1 MNEEEL
7 TLQDLIDLLVK
18 RHDMERADADAF
30 VKLFFSLIEEGLAA
44 DRYVKIKGLG
54 TFKLIDTRITFSPDS
69 TMKDLVNK
77 PFSHFETVVLNDKT
91 HFDDIPENESP
102 ISDAE
107 TDESVKDAS
116 DSTLENDSD
125 ESTSSE
131 EVESASEEVSDVT
144 QEEETSESALEEVS
158 NQSVKEENH
167 VSTKAK
173 EEQSFVQS
181 ESESE
186 AVERRSASSTSIPW
200 CMVASIL
207 LVGVI
212 AGGFMVWSMFRTA
225 SAVKMSSVEPKEP
238 IAVIEHDSV
247 ASDTLTV
254 DSAMVSKDTAVASEH
269 SQDSAKV
276 VAINPERKEEP
287 KGGLSLSD
295 AVTYT
300 IVGTRATHQLQYG
313 ETLVKL
319 ARRYYGNKKLWPY
332 IARYNK
338 EALADVDNIPVGTTI
353 RIPELSEE
361 KTK

>member
-54 TFKLIDTRITFSPDS
+54 MFKLIDTRITFSPDS
-69 TMKDLVNK
+69 AMKDLVNK

-91 HFDDIPENESP
+91 HFDDMPENELP
-102 ISDAE
+102 ISDVE

-116 DSTLENDSD
+116 DSTSENDSD
-125 ESTSSE
+125 EATLSE
-131 EVESASEEVSDVT
+131 EVESVLEEVSDQSV
-144 QEEETSESALEEVS
+144 EEENSVSA
-158 NQSVKEENH
+158 
-167 VSTKAK
+167 KAK
-173 EEQSFVQS
+173 EGQSFVQ
-181 ESESE
+181 SESE

-225 SAVKMSSVEPKEP
+225 STVKMSSVEPKEP

-254 DSAMVSKDTAVASEH
+254 DSAMVSKEEAVASERR
-269 SQDSAKV
+269 QDSAKV
-276 VAINPERKEEP
+276 VAINPEREEEP

-295 AVTYT
+295 AVTYA

-319 ARRYYGNKKLWPY
+319 ARKYYGNKKLWPY

>member
-44 DRYVKIKGLG
+44 DRYVKIKGFG

-69 TMKDLVNK
+69 AMKDLVNK

-91 HFDDIPENESP
+91 HFDDMPENESP
-102 ISDAE
+102 ISDVE

-116 DSTLENDSD
+116 DSTSENDSD
-125 ESTSSE
+125 EATLSE
-131 EVESASEEVSDVT
+131 EVESVLEEVSDQSV
-144 QEEETSESALEEVS
+144 EEENPVSA
-158 NQSVKEENH
+158 
-167 VSTKAK
+167 KAK

-181 ESESE
+181 ES
-186 AVERRSASSTSIPW
+186 VERRSLSSTSIPW

-225 SAVKMSSVEPKEP
+225 STVKMSSVEPKEP

-254 DSAMVSKDTAVASEH
+254 DSAMVSNEVAVASERR
-269 SQDSAKV
+269 QDSAKV
-276 VAINPERKEEP
+276 IAINPEREEEP

-295 AVTYT
+295 AVTYA

-319 ARRYYGNKKLWPY
+319 ARKYYGNKKLWSY

>member
-1 MNEEEL
+1 
-7 TLQDLIDLLVK
+7 
-18 RHDMERADADAF
+18 
-30 VKLFFSLIEEGLAA
+30 
-44 DRYVKIKGLG
+44 
-54 TFKLIDTRITFSPDS
+54 
-69 TMKDLVNK
+69 
-77 PFSHFETVVLNDKT
+77 
-91 HFDDIPENESP
+91 
-102 ISDAE
+102 
-107 TDESVKDAS
+107 
-116 DSTLENDSD
+116 
-125 ESTSSE
+125 
-131 EVESASEEVSDVT
+131 
-144 QEEETSESALEEVS
+144 
-158 NQSVKEENH
+158 
-167 VSTKAK
+167 
-173 EEQSFVQS
+173 
-181 ESESE
+181 
-186 AVERRSASSTSIPW
+186 
-200 CMVASIL
+200 MVASIL

-212 AGGFMVWSMFRTA
+212 AGGFMFWSMFRTA
-225 SAVKMSSVEPKEP
+225 STVKMSSVEPKEP

-254 DSAMVSKDTAVASEH
+254 DSAMVSKDAAVASEH

>member
-69 TMKDLVNK
+69 AMKDLVNK

-91 HFDDIPENESP
+91 HFDDMPENELP

-116 DSTLENDSD
+116 DSTSGNDSD
-125 ESTSSE
+125 EATLSE
-131 EVESASEEVSDVT
+131 EVESVLEEVSDQSV
-144 QEEETSESALEEVS
+144 EEENPVSA
-158 NQSVKEENH
+158 
-167 VSTKAK
+167 KAK
-173 EEQSFVQS
+173 EGQSFVQS
-181 ESESE
+181 ESES
-186 AVERRSASSTSIPW
+186 VERRSASSTSIPW

-212 AGGFMVWSMFRTA
+212 AGGFMVWSMFRIA
-225 SAVKMSSVEPKEP
+225 STVKMSSLEPKEP
-238 IAVIEHDSV
+238 IAVIKYDSV

-254 DSAMVSKDTAVASEH
+254 DSAMVSKEEAVANECR
-269 SQDSAKV
+269 QDSAKV

-295 AVTYT
+295 VVTYA
-300 IVGTRATHQLQYG
+300 IVGTRTTHQLQYG

-319 ARRYYGNKKLWPY
+319 ARKYYGNKKLWLY

-338 EALADVDNIPVGTTI
+338 ETLADVDNIPVGTTI